1 MPTLRFKHKNKSYI
15 YITNFSAKNGIFP
28 IKMMVCNGT
37 CLGCRIRLI
46 NPLTRH
52 AFSWVEGCNHYFC
65 ACIGSLSLVQTHRSF
80 PKPYPF
86 SKTARVQLELVLT
99 CFSRSKY
106 FTIAA
111 TWSMKVAKKKG
122 PTQWWGLISK
132 RNMKTLNSVIVL
144 DASYMVFT
152 GIWSGECGDFFR
164 TKLCSYVCHTCTG
177 STRHMQT
184 LIHEHYNVILF
195 FRTRPQCGSTG
206 NIEFNNQSHTRRVPS
221 EQW

>member
-1 MPTLRFKHKNKSYI
+1 MPTLRFKHKNKSYIYI

-122 PTQWWGLISK
+122 PTQ
-132 RNMKTLNSVIVL
+132 
-144 DASYMVFT
+144 
-152 GIWSGECGDFFR
+152 
-164 TKLCSYVCHTCTG
+164 
-177 STRHMQT
+177 
-184 LIHEHYNVILF
+184 
-195 FRTRPQCGSTG
+195 
-206 NIEFNNQSHTRRVPS
+206 
-221 EQW
+221 